1 MDKTSHALTTNRR
14 REVGFVLILVGAA
27 AFAFGWLGFSL
38 VAFLLIACGGLALLV
53 GLALLRPTGRTL
65 VAVMVTIAFVTM
77 PVWLWLIVVSVR

>member
-14 REVGFVLILVGAA
+14 RELGFVLTLVGAA

-38 VAFLLIACGGLALLV
+38 VALLLLVSGGLALLV
-53 GLALLRPTGRTL
+53 GFALLRPTGRTL
-65 VAVMVTIAFVTM
+65 VAVLLTLAFVTM